1 MTSEILAHLLRV
13 NLVGGAAILAVL
25 ILRGPARRLFG
36 PQTAYL
42 LWAAPPLA
50 ALATLMP
57 ARTVADAQDA
67 GALADAVAGFAGPAL
82 VVWAIGMMAAFAVLG
97 HLQARFAAA
106 VKAGRAGPA
115 VVGFV
120 APRIVMPAEASIYD
134 EAERALIRA
143 HEREH
148 VARQDP
154 RASALAAVM
163 QAVCWF
169 NPLVHVAAAVMRLDQ
184 ELACD
189 AAVLRRRPHTRCLYA
204 KTLLKTQLATQALPF
219 GCHWPAPRA
228 HPLEVRI
235 GQLRDPRR
243 HDGLA
248 GPILIG
254 GFIACGAVTA
264 WSVQPPVPRH
274 QPPIIA
280 LWEAASRGPTMS
292 VMLITLP
299 PGETSLAQA
308 RAR

>member
-1 MTSEILAHLLRV
+1 MTSEVLAHLLRV
-13 NLVGGAAILAVL
+13 NLVGAAAIFAVL
-25 ILRGPARRLFG
+25 ILRQPARRLFG

-50 ALATLMP
+50 ALGALLP
-57 ARTVADAQDA
+57 ARTVTDAEDA
-67 GALADAVAGFAGPAL
+67 GALAEAVAGVSGPAL
-82 VVWAIGMMAAFAVLG
+82 VIWVAGTALVFAILAV
-97 HLQARFAAA
+97 LQARFAAA
-106 VKAGRAGPA
+106 VRAGCGGPA
-115 VVGFV
+115 VVGVV
-120 APRIVMPAEASIYD
+120 APRIVMPAEASMYD

-148 VARQDP
+148 VVRQDP
-154 RASALAAVM
+154 RANALAAVM
-163 QAVCWF
+163 QALCWF

-189 AAVLRRRPHTRCLYA
+189 AAVLRRLPQARCLYA

-219 GCHWPAPRA
+219 GCHWPAARP
-228 HPLEVRI
+228 HPLEIRI
-235 GQLRDPRR
+235 RLLRDPRR

-248 GPILIG
+248 GPILIAS
-254 GFIACGAVTA
+254 FTLCGALTA

-274 QPPIIA
+274 EPPIVA

-299 PGETSLAQA
+299 RDPPPAMSGVE
-308 RAR
+308 